1 METPSGTDHR
11 CNEISESC
19 FTSPF
24 DVLSFQDFRDPAP
37 HLDEWHK
44 KTSRPVLLADAAG
57 LIRPDTPEGFTRNDG
72 EWYADVLAALFDNPG
87 CIGFHLCGAY
97 QRNKARRRGLLDE
110 MERPAPPACS
120 TKWKGPIR
128 RTSS

>member
-1 METPSGTDHR
+1 M
-11 CNEISESC
+11 
-19 FTSPF
+19 
-24 DVLSFQDFRDPAP
+24 LSFQDFRDPAP

-110 MERPAPPACS
+110 MERPDQENVELISAANS
-120 TKWKGPIR
+120 QVSGWMDER
-128 RTSS
+128 F